1 MGGSAV
7 DNFIGHDLVRSWVK
21 AAVKSGALPHAHLI
35 TGQDGIGKSYLAREI
50 AADILGVSPLKKYVD
65 IIEYRTDKRS
75 FGVDEVRDII
85 EEVNK
90 KPFEGNKKVIIIYH
104 GEKLTVQAQNAFLKT
119 IEEPPKG
126 IHIIITTDSSELL
139 LDTIKSRCQIHKLL
153 RLSKKQIKDFLYLH
167 YPELDEETFKVASA
181 FSDGIP
187 GRVEKFLKD
196 EEFNNI
202 RNITLKMLKDILT
215 KDETLV
221 IKYEQE
227 LAKYKNKEE
236 DILNSLLSYIRD
248 IMIYK
253 DLENSKI
260 IINRDKLEDIKQL
273 SNMFS
278 YSKLYELIEVIN
290 KSREAFFSNVSAAVT
305 YDIMLLNMLEV

>member
-1 MGGSAV
+1 M
-7 DNFIGHDLVRSWVK
+7 
-21 AAVKSGALPHAHLI
+21 
-35 TGQDGIGKSYLAREI
+35 
-50 AADILGVSPLKKYVD
+50 
-65 IIEYRTDKRS
+65 
-75 FGVDEVRDII
+75 
-85 EEVNK
+85 
-90 KPFEGNKKVIIIYH
+90 
-104 GEKLTVQAQNAFLKT
+104 QAQNAFLKT